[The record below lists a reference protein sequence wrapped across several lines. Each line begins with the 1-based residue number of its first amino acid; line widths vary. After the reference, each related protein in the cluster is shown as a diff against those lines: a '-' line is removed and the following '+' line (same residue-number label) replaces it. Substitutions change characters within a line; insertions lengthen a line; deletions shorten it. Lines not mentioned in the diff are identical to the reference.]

1 MARINRVNKSRKEQ
15 KCSSCGK
22 IIPVGSAY
30 QWISFNY
37 GPTIVKCNSCG
48 FKPYETTS
56 NEYLRSVGE
65 LAYNFQ
71 ESISNSSMIE
81 DLETLR
87 DETLSS
93 LEEIR
98 DDLEDRKSNLPE
110 QFQESG
116 PGEIITERI
125 DNLENVIS
133 ELEYVDFDFEDVE
146 DVDLSEMIDKVVELE
161 SLDDDEVEHIRNSEE
176 NNNKEWNE
184 EKIKERYQEWCNE
197 LKDEKVE
204 EIKDALNEAINNL
217 EY

>member
-87 DETLSS
+87 DETLS
-93 LEEIR
+93 
-98 DDLEDRKSNLPE
+98 
-110 QFQESG
+110 
-116 PGEIITERI
+116 
-125 DNLENVIS
+125 
-133 ELEYVDFDFEDVE
+133 VDFDFEDVE